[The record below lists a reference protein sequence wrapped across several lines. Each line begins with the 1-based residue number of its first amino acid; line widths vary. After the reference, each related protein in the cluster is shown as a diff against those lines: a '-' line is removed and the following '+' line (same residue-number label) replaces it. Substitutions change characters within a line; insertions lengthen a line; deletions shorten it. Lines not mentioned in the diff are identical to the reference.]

1 MQSDNTGNGIKLGC
15 GGVAGL
21 FTGFSFSF
29 YWIDP
34 ESLSSNVVAALVT
47 AVMFAVAAMLAGDRF
62 WYALA
67 RLLPWT

>member
-1 MQSDNTGNGIKLGC
+1 MQSDSTGNGIKLGC

-21 FTGFSFSF
+21 AIGFSSSF
-29 YWIDP
+29 YWFDSQ
-34 ESLSSNVVAALVT
+34 SLSTSIVVGLVT
-47 AVMFAVAAMLAGDRF
+47 AVIFAVAAMLAGDRF